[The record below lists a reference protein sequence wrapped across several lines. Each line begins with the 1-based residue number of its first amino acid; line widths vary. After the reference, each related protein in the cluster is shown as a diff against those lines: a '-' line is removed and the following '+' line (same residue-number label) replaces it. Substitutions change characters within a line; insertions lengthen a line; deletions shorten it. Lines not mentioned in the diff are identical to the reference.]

1 MKTPLSREKS
11 PVGERFCLFH
21 AATGLLAIT
30 ACPTGIAHTYM
41 AAAAILTGSVAGM
54 LMLGLL
60 KKKQA

>member
-1 MKTPLSREKS
+1 MGSVFDFS
-11 PVGERFCLFH
+11 H

-41 AAAAILTGSVAGM
+41 AAAAILTRSVAGM